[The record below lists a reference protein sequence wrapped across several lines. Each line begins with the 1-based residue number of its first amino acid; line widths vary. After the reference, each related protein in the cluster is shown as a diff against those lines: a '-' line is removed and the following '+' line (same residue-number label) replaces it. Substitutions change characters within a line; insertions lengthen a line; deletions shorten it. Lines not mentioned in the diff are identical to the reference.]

1 MNATSFGLSSECA
14 ALAMLLAT
22 SSLPA
27 ADLLVQPGNPT
38 AYQTLQAALN
48 AAQPG
53 DRILIGASLL
63 MPSTAIITKSVTIE
77 SVTGAVHTI
86 SLYGAGGLA
95 QELRIQA
102 LTPGLPLTFRR
113 LQIAGYEMS
122 SAPGGIRTVGA
133 LQGEIRFDQV
143 EFLRSDGSGWTRYG
157 GGVIA
162 DLSATTVW
170 LRDCRF
176 VAADMH
182 SNFGCMDV
190 QGTHGTSCLKVVADT
205 LHLEDCSLRAAS
217 AIHLAYA
224 CCFGSP
230 PNCAGQFA
238 QSGLG
243 GTALDA
249 TTRNTTIVRCQFSDG
264 NGGTVENNPAWL
276 VPVAAGAARPST
288 FGGQTGVLDQF
299 GVTHEQA
306 LPGAVGPQWVGRG
319 PIVAVGPAAPLS
331 IGGPA
336 EPGTFVG
343 VTLNTAPGSFSVFLV
358 GLAWGEIPTAF
369 GMCWVAPFDVW
380 LHGGAGTTQTYAIPA
395 IPQLRGIPIVVQ
407 ALQVL
412 PTTDRLNP
420 SGVAVR

>member
-1 MNATSFGLSSECA
+1 MNATSFGLSSEFG

-53 DRILIGASLL
+53 DRILIGGTLIPAGGYV
-63 MPSTAIITKSVTIE
+63 ITKSVTIE
-77 SVTGAVHTI
+77 SVAGAIQTI
-86 SLYGAGGLA
+86 WLSDAGNE
-95 QELRIQA
+95 ELLIQA
-102 LTPGLPLTFRR
+102 LSPGLPLTFRR
-113 LQIAGYEMS
+113 LNIRCDEMNGG
-122 SAPGGIRTVGA
+122 PCGIRTAGV

-143 EFLRSDGSGWTRYG
+143 DMVRTYSWQNYTIYG
-157 GGVIA
+157 GWVLA
-162 DLSATTVW
+162 DLRATTVW
-170 LRDCRF
+170 LRGCHL
-176 VAADMH
+176 VAHDLY
-182 SNFGCMDV
+182 SSLGCIDLN
-190 QGTHGTSCLKVVADT
+190 GTYGTSCLKVVADT
-205 LHLEDCSLRAAS
+205 LHLEDCYLRASS
-217 AIHLAYA
+217 ANHLVYA

-230 PNCAGQFA
+230 PNCSGQYA
-238 QSGLG
+238 HGGLG

-276 VPVAAGAARPST
+276 VPVLAGAARPST
-288 FGGQTGVLDQF
+288 FGGQTGMVDQF

-306 LPGAVGPQWVGRG
+306 QPGAIGPAWGSRG
-319 PIVAVGPAAPLS
+319 PIVVFGPAAPLS
-331 IGGPA
+331 LGGPV

-343 VTLNTAPGSFSVFLV
+343 VTLNTVPGSVSAFVV
-358 GLAWGEIPTAF
+358 GLAWGEIPTPF
-369 GMCWVAPFDVW
+369 GMCWVTPFDMW
-380 LHGGAGTTQTYAIPA
+380 LHGGGGTTQTYAIPA

-407 ALQVL
+407 ALQAF
-412 PTTDRLNP
+412 PTTERLNP

>member
-1 MNATSFGLSSECA
+1 MNATSFGLSSEFG

-53 DRILIGASLL
+53 DRILIGASLI
-63 MPSTAIITKSVTIE
+63 MPATAIITQSVTIE
-77 SVTGAVHTI
+77 SVPGAIYTI
-86 SLYGAGGLA
+86 SLYGAGGP

-102 LTPGLPLTFRR
+102 LSPGLPLTFRR
-113 LQIAGYEMS
+113 LQIACYEMS
-122 SAPGGIRTVGA
+122 APPGGIRTVGQ

-143 EFLRSDGSGWTRYG
+143 DFLRTAGWGYTLYG

-182 SNFGCMDV
+182 SNFGCIDV
-190 QGTHGTSCLKVVADT
+190 SGTNGTSCLKVVADT
-205 LHLEDCSLRAAS
+205 LHLEDCYLRASS
-217 AIHLAYA
+217 AIHLAYS
-224 CCFGSP
+224 CCFGIP
-230 PNCAGQFA
+230 PNCAGQWA

-276 VPVAAGAARPST
+276 VPVVAGAARPST
-288 FGGQTGVLDQF
+288 FGGQTGMVDQF

-306 LPGAVGPQWVGRG
+306 QPGAIGPAWVSRG
-319 PIVAVGPAAPLS
+319 PIVVFGPAAPLS
-331 IGGPA
+331 LGGPV

-343 VTLNTAPGSFSVFLV
+343 VTLNTVPGSVSAFLV
-358 GLAWGEIPTAF
+358 GLAWGEIPTPF
-369 GMCWVAPFDVW
+369 GMCWVTPFDMW
-380 LHGGAGTTQTYAIPA
+380 LHSGGGTTQTYAIPA

-407 ALQVL
+407 ALQVF
-412 PTTDRLNP
+412 PTTERLNP